1 MARGNNRSPSRDRQG
16 AIPLSLIP
24 AGPAQT
30 SDCARLKRLAPM
42 REYDL
47 RIVRDGIYYACALA
61 LAGVAASNFL
71 TPWAGIPFYVL
82 GAFCLYFFR
91 DPERVTPRGD
101 VLVAPAD
108 GKLVSIRQIEPGR
121 TRASI
126 FLNIFNVHVNRA
138 PASGLITGIEYRP
151 GQFRIASLEQASA
164 QNEQNVFTLDCSG
177 STVVFSQIAG
187 LIARRIV
194 CHKRAGDKVSAG
206 ERIGL
211 IKFGSRMDVVF
222 GPEWELSAHPGE
234 RVKAGVSVLA
244 VRRRKQPEVQG

>member
-1 MARGNNRSPSRDRQG
+1 V
-16 AIPLSLIP
+16 
-24 AGPAQT
+24 
-30 SDCARLKRLAPM
+30 
-42 REYDL
+42 REYGL

-82 GAFCLYFFR
+82 GIFCLYFFR
-91 DPERVTPRGD
+91 DPERVTPEGD

-108 GKLVSIRQIEPGR
+108 GKLVSIRQVEPGQ
-121 TRASI
+121 TRVSI
-126 FLNIFNVHVNRA
+126 FLNIFDVHVNRA
-138 PASGLITGIEYRP
+138 PAAVLITGIEYRR
-151 GQFRIASLEQASA
+151 GQFRVASLEQASA
-164 QNEQNVFTLDCSG
+164 QNEQNVFTLDCRG
-177 STVVFSQIAG
+177 ATVVFSQIAG

-194 CHKRAGDKVSAG
+194 CLKHAGDQVATG

-211 IKFGSRMDVVF
+211 IKFGSRMDVFF

-244 VRRRKQPEVQG
+244 VRREGQPGVVQS

>member
-1 MARGNNRSPSRDRQG
+1 LREAGKPARV
-16 AIPLSLIP
+16 
-24 AGPAQT
+24 
-30 SDCARLKRLAPM
+30 
-42 REYDL
+42 REYGL

-91 DPERVTPRGD
+91 DPERETPAGD

-108 GKLVSIRQIEPGR
+108 GKLVSIRQIQPDQ
-121 TRASI
+121 TRVSV
-126 FLNIFNVHVNRA
+126 FLNIFDVHVNRA
-138 PASGLITGIEYRP
+138 PAAGLITCVEYRR
-151 GQFRIASLEQASA
+151 GRFQVASLEKASA
-164 QNEQNVFTLDCSG
+164 QNEQNVFTVDCSG
-177 STVVFSQIAG
+177 ATVVFSQIAG

-194 CHKRAGDKVSAG
+194 CYKRAGDKVVAG

-211 IKFGSRMDVVF
+211 IKFGSRMDVFF

-244 VRRRKQPEVQG
+244 VRRERQPEVRS